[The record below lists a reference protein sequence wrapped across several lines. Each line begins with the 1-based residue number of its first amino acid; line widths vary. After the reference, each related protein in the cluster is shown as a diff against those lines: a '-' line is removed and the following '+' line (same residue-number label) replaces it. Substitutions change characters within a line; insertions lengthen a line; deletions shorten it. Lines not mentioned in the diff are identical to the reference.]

1 MQDTV
6 LPASHAPSRRPRSS
20 TSAEE
25 GEAQLSE
32 SVYGRLKHALIIGE
46 LEPGAEI
53 KLRTLAAQ
61 VGTSPMPVRDALRR
75 LIAERALAF
84 RPNRTVTVPIMTRGR
99 FQEIL
104 QVRLSLEVMAA
115 RRAMP
120 MITSAD
126 IARFEAITEAMV
138 EAGRKGEV
146 GRYVELNRDFHFAI
160 YERAESWVLLP
171 FIESLWMQVGPFL
184 RRFFVREGIRPD
196 VDNHARVVRAL
207 RRGDAVS
214 LGDEIVRDIADA
226 ADVLLRHGDLIER

>member
-1 MQDTV
+1 MERAATAAMPGDRRMREAK
-6 LPASHAPSRRPRSS
+6 PADDAG
-20 TSAEE
+20 T
-25 GEAQLSE
+25 QLSE
-32 SVYGRLKHALIIGE
+32 FVYGRLKHALIVGE

-53 KLRTLAAQ
+53 KLRTLAAK

-75 LIAERALAF
+75 LIAERALSF
-84 RPNRTVTVPIMTRGR
+84 QPNRTVTVPVMTRSR

-120 MITSAD
+120 AITPAD
-126 IARFEAITEAMV
+126 VARFEAIAESMA
-138 EAGRKGEV
+138 EAGRNGDV

-160 YERAESWVLLP
+160 YRMAESWVLLP

-184 RRFFVREGIRPD
+184 RRFFASEGIRHD
-196 VDNHARVVRAL
+196 LDNHPQVVRAL

-214 LGDEIVRDIADA
+214 LGDEIARDVADA
-226 ADVLLRHGDLIER
+226 ADVLLRRGGLVER